1 MLNNMS
7 SEQPKARVLIVEDHP
22 IVRRG
27 MVELINIEPDLQV
40 CGEAD
45 DAPEAIQLLG
55 QTHPDL
61 VVVDI
66 SLKRGNGIDLLKQI
80 RARDPHIKLLVTS
93 VYDESMYAERALR
106 AGATG
111 YVNKAE
117 ATTTL
122 LNAIRQVL
130 RGRIFL
136 STPMVN
142 RMLQSPTNAEPA
154 DESPITSL
162 SDRELQVFELIS
174 RGLTTREI
182 AGKLLLS
189 IKTIETHRDH
199 IRMKLKLK
207 NSTEL
212 IHHAVQWFLESN
224 ASLRSGKSEEELRTS
239 APASNVTTMAA
250 MSAEE
255 ADESSLMGAER
266 DENDMVESAP
276 VFAPPK
282 ASL

>member
-1 MLNNMS
+1 MEPTS
-7 SEQPKARVLIVEDHP
+7 SQSNHVAARILIVEDHP
-22 IVRRG
+22 VVRRG
-27 MVELINIEPDLQV
+27 LVDLINAEPDLQV
-40 CGEAD
+40 VGEVD
-45 DAPEAIQLLG
+45 DAPEAIQLMG
-55 QTHPDL
+55 RTHPDL
-61 VVVDI
+61 IIVDI

-80 RARDPHIKLLVTS
+80 RARDNHVKLLVTS
-93 VYDESMYAERALR
+93 VHDEGLYAERALR
-106 AGATG
+106 AGAMG

-117 ATTTL
+117 PIQHII
-122 LNAIRQVL
+122 NAIRQVM

-136 STPMVN
+136 SMPMVN
-142 RMLQSPTNAEPA
+142 RMLQNGRVEAPP
-154 DESPITSL
+154 ESPIATL

-224 ASLRSGKSEEELRTS
+224 AALKVGPHSEEATAVDGDGAEAARTGDS
-239 APASNVTTMAA
+239 PSPVVEAGPRSTGDERERERAPSSSA
-250 MSAEE
+250 MSAG
-255 ADESSLMGAER
+255 SR
-266 DENDMVESAP
+266 
-276 VFAPPK
+276 
-282 ASL
+282 